1 MKYCINCGAQIKDEA
16 KFCPNCGQ
24 DQTKE
29 VDNEQQTESFTEK
42 EAVKQSL
49 AIGKSY
55 FGYFMEKLRR
65 PNADLTGNLT
75 YFGYI
80 SLGIYLLLQALL
92 TTMVISRGLSA
103 IDQFFGLIGAYDYGY
118 DPFSFNESLGGSLG
132 ITFFLRILFFYVLIL
147 VITIG
152 ITYGVERLSL
162 KSPVSFNQTVN
173 QLANFLSGINLFLLL
188 FTFGLF
194 IRLFSPIFCLII
206 MLLAVLFFQSSI
218 IFVVQRNADNKQ
230 AKIAPFYI
238 VLLVFVLNSIVNWF
252 LTIATIG

>member
-29 VDNEQQTESFTEK
+29 VNDEQPTESFTEN
-42 EAVKQSL
+42 ETVQQTIVL
-49 AIGKSY
+49 GKSY
-55 FGYFMEKLRR
+55 FAYFMEKLRR
-65 PNADLTGNLT
+65 PNANLTGNLT

-92 TTMVISRGLSA
+92 SSMIISRGLIA
-103 IDQFFGLIGAYDYGY
+103 IDQFLAFIGGYDYSY
-118 DPFSFNESLGGSLG
+118 DPFAFGTSLADGVGF
-132 ITFFLRILFFYVLIL
+132 TFFLRILFLYALVLA
-147 VITIG
+147 ITIG
-152 ITYGVERLSL
+152 VTYGTERVSL

-194 IRLFSPIFCLII
+194 IRLFSPMFCLIV
-206 MLLAVLFFQSSI
+206 MLLAALFFQSSI

-238 VLLVFVLNSIVNWF
+238 VLLIFILNSIVNW
-252 LTIATIG
+252 LLMLATIG